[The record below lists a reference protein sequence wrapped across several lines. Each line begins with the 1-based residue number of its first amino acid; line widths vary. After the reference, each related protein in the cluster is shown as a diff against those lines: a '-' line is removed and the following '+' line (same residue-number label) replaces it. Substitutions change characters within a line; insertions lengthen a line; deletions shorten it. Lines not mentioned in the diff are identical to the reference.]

1 MVMRTLHPGWVY
13 GTRRPLDFVSGSIS
27 ISCPLLVLPA
37 PTISGSLTEGYPN
50 SFTAH
55 APETS
60 RRSDLSP
67 LECALPDKHRVLPV
81 FSRNRRQSSPLAATL
96 MDYVVSVDSKWF
108 TENLSPLD
116 ATLTKNTGGEA
127 TFSSTFGRS
136 DVRCSTFRQSHCSQT
151 PLVPQSPKVPSFF
164 TIRGNNS
171 APPGV

>member
-1 MVMRTLHPGWVY
+1 MLPWVVICRSALRRTRKSLPLNLFADPHPLNPVPSIFYKNIGGRGVMFLRCSDVATCE
-13 GTRRPLDFVSGSIS
+13 RPDLN
-27 ISCPLLVLPA
+27 LLQ
-37 PTISGSLTEGYPN
+37 
-50 SFTAH
+50 
-55 APETS
+55 
-60 RRSDLSP
+60 
-67 LECALPDKHRVLPV
+67 CAVAAKHRVLPV
-81 FSRNRRQSSPLAATL
+81 FSRNRQQSSPLAATL

-108 TENLSPLD
+108 TENLSPLV

-136 DVRCSTFRQSHCSQT
+136 DVRLSTFRQSHCSQT